1 MTSPTPRPDVTVIV
15 VVYNDAARVETA
27 VRSVLDQSLRSHEVL
42 VVDDHSSDD
51 TPAVVARL
59 VAQHPDRVRSVR
71 LETNS
76 GAAGRPRNV
85 GIEQAAGRYVMFL
98 DSDDVLDRH
107 ACRNLL
113 AMAESSGAD
122 MVIGRCVRRD
132 VLTGNE
138 QAWMPWLVQGQV
150 VHESLSD
157 EPELLYDVLSTNKL
171 YRNEFLVRENL
182 RFPEGRLYEDNLF
195 SAHAYLTAKKIA
207 VIPQRIYI
215 WNVER
220 KATTLSITNRSGDQR
235 NLVDRIAVAQEIDKL
250 LVEYGT
256 AELRLQKDIR
266 FIENDL
272 RTHLAGLS
280 KLPEETR
287 RTLVDIARPYL
298 QTLDPQA
305 FRQAKP
311 LPAIA
316 AYLARQGD
324 YDGVAA
330 AHDYLVPRGQRAVL
344 RTDLTIHD
352 GHVFWCDRHLDDPL
366 GREILD
372 VTSLGL
378 QDLPLTKLKLGSDV
392 VDIRTAG
399 PEVTIDGVFTNPLG
413 RIKAGKKTTAKLVF
427 RDRRA
432 AQRSFTVPVRLD
444 VDAARVRW
452 TARFLPGKALRPIG
466 FIDPVYSVQ
475 LRLTTGQD
483 ATDLHLFAEQNVLE
497 RLNLP
502 VRPRLG
508 RIAAD
513 VLRGYTTD
521 SRAIALRLDAAGRTA
536 VAGVSTVSRVR
547 ATALGGR
554 AWNKVRGLQR
564 GARALAERRTT
575 KMSLYDNVFSRV
587 PIDKRTVVFESHM
600 GKQFSDSPRAIYEEL
615 KRSGADFR
623 AVWSYA
629 GSLPTGFP
637 ADVKLVRRQSLAYLR
652 ELGRAAFWVD
662 NQGFPFDI
670 KKRKGTTYIQTWHGS
685 AFKRMGFD
693 EATIKS
699 QTAAQQRRLQNAIDR
714 FDVFLVRSEH
724 DVRTL
729 TKGLRVG
736 ADLMR
741 VGYPRNDALV
751 RHEQGAEAAELR
763 RSLGLTDDRRVVLY
777 APTFRPSE
785 LGRGSS
791 GLQLPF
797 SLDEFVERFGEDTVL
812 LVRPHYL
819 THFALPPKYGHTV
832 RNAAHVHDV
841 TPLLQI
847 SDALITDYSSL
858 MFDYAL
864 LDRPMIFHVP
874 DYEDYVGSSRGS
886 YFELAAVAPG
896 PLTRTSDDLLAA
908 VADLDELTGR
918 YADQRKGFVA
928 QYGEY
933 DTGNAAKAIVDRFFR
948 PEGHRG

>member
-27 VRSVLDQSLRSHEVL
+27 VRSVLDQSLRSHEVV
-42 VVDDHSSDD
+42 VVDDYSSDG
-51 TPAVVARL
+51 TPAVVGRL
-59 VAQHPDRVRSVR
+59 AAEYPDRVRSLR
-71 LETNS
+71 LEANS

-85 GIEQAAGRYVMFL
+85 GIEHAAGRYVMFL
-98 DSDDVLDRH
+98 DSDDTLDPH

-113 AMAESSGAD
+113 AMAERSGAD
-122 MVIGRCVRRD
+122 LVIGRCVRRD
-132 VLTGNE
+132 VLSGSE
-138 QAWMPWLVQGQV
+138 HSWMPWLVQNQV
-150 VHESLSD
+150 VHESLCD
-157 EPELLYDVLSTNKL
+157 QPDLLYDVLSTNKL
-171 YRNEFLVRENL
+171 YRHDFLTRENL

-207 VIPQRIYI
+207 VIPQRIYT

-220 KATTLSITNRSGDQR
+220 KAATLSVTNRSGDQR
-235 NLVDRIAVAQEIDKL
+235 NLIDRIAVAQEIDKL

-256 AELRLQKDIR
+256 DELRLQKDVR

-272 RTHLAGLS
+272 RTHLSGLS
-280 KLPEETR
+280 QLPEETQR
-287 RTLVDIARPYL
+287 RLVDIARPYL
-298 QTLDPQA
+298 ATLDPEA

-311 LPAIA
+311 LPAVA
-316 AYLARQGD
+316 AYLAREGD
-324 YDGVAA
+324 YAGVAIV
-330 AHDYLVPRGQRAVL
+330 HDYMVSRSHRAFL

-352 GHVFWCDRHLDDPL
+352 GRVFWCDRHLDDPL
-366 GREILD
+366 GRQILD

-378 QDLPLTKLKLGSDV
+378 QDLPLSKLKLGSKILDV
-392 VDIRTAG
+392 RASGDEMTL
-399 PEVTIDGVFTNPLG
+399 EGVLINPLG
-413 RIKAGKKTTAKLVF
+413 RIPAGKTKAKLVF

-432 AQRSFTVPVRLD
+432 SRRTFSVPVSLD
-444 VDAARVRW
+444 VDATRVRW
-452 TARFLPGKALRPIG
+452 TARFAPAKALRPIG
-466 FIDPVYSVQ
+466 FVDPLYSMR
-475 LRLTTGQD
+475 LRLTAGQD
-483 ATDLHLFAEQNVLE
+483 ATELHLFAEPSVMEKLV
-497 RLNLP
+497 LP
-502 VRPRLG
+502 VRPRLSG
-508 RIAAD
+508 FAAD
-513 VLRGYTTD
+513 VLQAYRTD
-521 SRAIALRLDAAGRTA
+521 AYSVGLRLGAAGRAA
-536 VAGVSTVSRVR
+536 VVGSSTICRLR
-547 ATALGGR
+547 ATGLGGR
-554 AWNKVRGLQR
+554 AWNAVRGLQR
-564 GARALAERRTT
+564 ETRALLERRTT
-575 KMSLYDNVFSRV
+575 KMALYENVFTRV

-615 KRSGADFR
+615 KRAGVDFR

-629 GSLPTGFP
+629 GKHPTGFP
-637 ADVKLVRRQSLAYLR
+637 AGVKLVRRQSLAYLR

-670 KKRKGTTYIQTWHGS
+670 KKRRGTTYIQTWHGS

-699 QTAAQQRRLQNAIDR
+699 QTAAQQRRLKNAIDR

-729 TKGLRVG
+729 TKGLRVD
-736 ADLMR
+736 AELMR

-751 RHEQGAEAAELR
+751 RHEDRAEAAELR
-763 RSLGLTDDRRVVLY
+763 RSLGLADSRRVVLY
-777 APTFRPSE
+777 APTFRPQE

-797 SLDEFVERFGEDTVL
+797 SLDEFVERFGGNTVL

-841 TPLLQI
+841 TPLLEI

-864 LDRPMIFHVP
+864 LNRPMIFHVP
-874 DYEDYVGSSRGS
+874 DYDDYVGSSRGS
-886 YFELAAVAPG
+886 YFDLATVAPG
-896 PLTRTSDDLLAA
+896 PLTRTSDDLLTAI
-908 VADLDELTGR
+908 ADLDQLAGR
-918 YADQRKGFVA
+918 YSDQRKNFVA

-948 PEGHRG
+948 PGGRRG